1 MVEVAER
8 ANVVVQPDGLSPF
21 AAGSISLGL
30 SAVSGDARAIAGRL
44 RDDAITA
51 VSVGF
56 DGVTLSEH
64 HGGFPHY
71 VPSPLT
77 LAAGILGQ
85 LPRGW
90 AVAAPAILPLRPP
103 VTVAEDLAWLAA
115 LYPGR
120 VGAGFVPG
128 YQRRDF
134 EVLGAEFAGRHVAFW
149 RGLATLVCTL
159 GAGSPLR
166 ADPAIASADLPVLV
180 GVSGPVAARRA
191 TAAGVGMLVTSL
203 RRRPAAVQLLVDAY
217 TAAGGTMPTTLIRR
231 VHVGNLAAG
240 GFGRSMGDWRSQA
253 EASASWLA
261 ADDDSLVSGS
271 PAAVADELA
280 RSLTD
285 SGCRALNIRIDAY
298 TAQPELIGDQIAAL
312 GELVLPALRLRML
325 PLAR

>member
-1 MVEVAER
+1 VVEVAER
-8 ANVVVQPDGLSPF
+8 ADVVVQPDGLSPF

-30 SAVSGDARAIAGRL
+30 SAVGGDARAIAGRL
-44 RDDAITA
+44 RDDAVTA
-51 VSVGF
+51 VSAGF

-103 VTVAEDLAWLAA
+103 MTVAEDLAWLAA

-134 EVLGAEFAGRHVAFW
+134 ELLGAEFDGRHTAFW
-149 RGLATLVCTL
+149 RGLATLVGTL
-159 GAGSPLR
+159 GAGSPLH

-191 TAAGVGMLVTSL
+191 AAAGVGMLVTSL
-203 RRRPAAVQLLVDAY
+203 RRPAEVQLLVDAY
-217 TAAGGTMPTTLIRR
+217 TTAGGTKPAILIRR

-240 GFGRSMGDWRSQA
+240 GFGRSMADWRSRA

-271 PAAVADELA
+271 PEAVADQLA

-285 SGCRALNIRIDAY
+285 SGCRALNIRVDAY
-298 TAQPELIGDQIAAL
+298 TAQPELIADQMAAL
-312 GELVLPALRLRML
+312 GELVLPALRSRML
-325 PLAR
+325 MSAR